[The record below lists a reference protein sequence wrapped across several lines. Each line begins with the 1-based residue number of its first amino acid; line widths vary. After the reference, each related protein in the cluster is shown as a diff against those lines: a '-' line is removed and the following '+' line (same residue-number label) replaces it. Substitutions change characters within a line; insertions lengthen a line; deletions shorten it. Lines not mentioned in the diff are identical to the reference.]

1 MRNVDILLVV
11 SFNFPKFVTVLL
23 NISNKIQYFMGKR
36 SSTLHKAASLLLAL
50 LVMPAVQCLAQL
62 NTRKPASSTSA
73 PNRQAPLVIKKANGT
88 TKTAYGVL
96 GFDLTDGNMLNGLV
110 SFPFTEGA
118 RFSLVKYFGDANHDV
133 TAGAYA
139 ERYYYAELTQT
150 DLTTQKMI
158 PVELIRY
165 DIEKDVTE
173 SVGALSGYTSHIND
187 MSYDYSTKTMY
198 AISVLNDAYTQLFT
212 IDLNTAESKLV
223 ADLDRRFFTLA
234 CTYEGQLYGISFEGD
249 LCKID
254 KTNGNVT
261 VVGATGWHPTYY
273 QSMEFDHSDETL
285 YWAANL
291 MGGTDFDDCIATV
304 DINTGAA
311 QKVAAVGNSPQIAGL
326 YVPFAASEKG
336 TPSAVSD
343 FECVPGANGA
353 TTVALYW
360 MNPTQTF
367 DGKELTALTDIKVYR
382 DRELIK
388 TFENPEIGEEMS
400 YTDDLGDVKGGY
412 HFYSVVASNSVGEGA
427 EEKVRIFVGRDIP
440 ADITTLTLQHD
451 GYDKAVISWN
461 QPELGPNGGYVDA
474 SSLSYK
480 VVRKP
485 DGRVIADGLK
495 QTTVSDENISPV
507 GQYSYSVVA
516 SNADGESNAV
526 ETETRVFGPAYSMP
540 VTFDFTAFDADNSW
554 TVMDANKDGYAWMWT
569 KVSSG
574 DRVMGHQASSTA
586 VSDDW
591 LISYYMP
598 FEKDATYRAEMEL
611 HAYSADK
618 LEFALLDEMYTVKP
632 AQVLDTVT
640 IKGNRDKQRIGVV
653 FKAESDGYKNLGIH
667 ALSPMRA
674 DWLEVFNLSV
684 KKAEKSNLAAVSISG
699 PEKPMAK
706 KESVYTVRVEN
717 RGTDKAYAY
726 RVTLVDK
733 NGEELNHKDVAVT
746 LNSGEYADVE
756 VAWTPQVADTTAI
769 CGVVRTWPD
778 DEYADDNTTDYMTVI
793 VREAFDGDVVGIG
806 LESSSTASSSPFDL
820 SNQYAAALNIYS
832 ADEIGENKDMLI
844 QKLAWPYDALYQ
856 YSDVETIPVRIY
868 LANTDLTNTKDGWI
882 PEEQLTLVYD
892 GITSIAQKSTG
903 DLTIALDEPFKYE
916 AGKNLAVLTAVN
928 CDTYCPYVSF
938 RQYNSP
944 LEGNAAYEWGSYY
957 AKQWFD
963 FTQVG
968 HQDYY
973 SRCASIMIYMTDAK
987 TDGITSANTAAV
999 AGTAY
1004 TVSDVAGRVVATG
1017 VFSEQGTVN
1026 TTGLQRG
1033 VYVVSYKVDGKRQ
1046 AMKISVNK

>member
-1 MRNVDILLVV
+1 MV
-11 SFNFPKFVTVLL
+11 SFNFPKFVVVLL

-62 NTRKPASSTSA
+62 NTRKPASSASA

-173 SVGALSGYTSHIND
+173 SVGELSGYTSHIND

-507 GQYSYSVVA
+507 SQYSYSVVA

-756 VAWTPQVADTTAI
+756 VAWTPQVADTTAV

-793 VREAFDGDVVGIG
+793 VREAFDGDVVAIG
-806 LESSSTASSSPFDL
+806 LESSATASSSPFDL

-832 ADEIGENKDMLI
+832 ADEIGKNKDMLI
-844 QKLAWPYDALYQ
+844 QKLAWTYDALYQ

-892 GITSIAQKSTG
+892 GITSIAQKTTG
-903 DLTIALDEPFKYE
+903 GDMTIALDEPFKYE

-938 RQYNSP
+938 RQYISP

-968 HQDYY
+968 HQNYY
-973 SRCASIMIYMTDAK
+973 SRTASIMIYMTDAQ

-1026 TTGLQRG
+1026 TSGLQRG

>member
-1 MRNVDILLVV
+1 
-11 SFNFPKFVTVLL
+11 
-23 NISNKIQYFMGKR
+23 MGKR

-62 NTRKPASSTSA
+62 NTRKPASSASA

-158 PVELIRY
+158 PVELVRY

-173 SVGALSGYTSHIND
+173 SVGELSGYTSHIND

-507 GQYSYSVVA
+507 SQYSYSVVA

-968 HQDYY
+968 HQNYY
-973 SRCASIMIYMTDAK
+973 SRTASIMIYMTDAK
-987 TDGITSANTAAV
+987 TDGITSANTTAV

-1026 TTGLQRG
+1026 TSGLQRG

>member
-1 MRNVDILLVV
+1 
-11 SFNFPKFVTVLL
+11 
-23 NISNKIQYFMGKR
+23 MGKR

-62 NTRKPASSTSA
+62 NTRKPASSASA

-133 TAGAYA
+133 TACAYA

-173 SVGALSGYTSHIND
+173 SVGELSGYTSHIND

-507 GQYSYSVVA
+507 SQYSYSVVA

-684 KKAEKSNLAAVSISG
+684 KNAEKSNLAAVSISG

-844 QKLAWPYDALYQ
+844 QKMAWPYDALYQ

-973 SRCASIMIYMTDAK
+973 SRCASIMIYLTED
-987 TDGITSANTAAV
+987 TPNGIASANTAAV

-1026 TTGLQRG
+1026 TSGLQRG
-1033 VYVVSYKVDGKRQ
+1033 VYVVSYKVDGKSQ

>member
-1 MRNVDILLVV
+1 MI
-11 SFNFPKFVTVLL
+11 SFNFPKFVAVLL

-50 LVMPAVQCLAQL
+50 LVMPAMQCLAQL
-62 NTRKPASSTSA
+62 NTRKPASSASA
-73 PNRQAPLVIKKANGT
+73 SNRQAPLVIKKANGT

-173 SVGALSGYTSHIND
+173 SVGELSGYTSHIND

-326 YVPFAASEKG
+326 YVPFAASAKG

-653 FKAESDGYKNLGIH
+653 FKAKSDGYKNLGIH

-793 VREAFDGDVVGIG
+793 VREAFDGDVVAIG
-806 LESSSTASSSPFDL
+806 LESSATASSSPFDL

-844 QKLAWPYDALYQ
+844 QKLAWTYDALYQ

-892 GITSIAQKSTG
+892 GITSIAQKTTGG

-938 RQYNSP
+938 RQYISP

-968 HQDYY
+968 HQNYY
-973 SRCASIMIYMTDAK
+973 SRTASIMIYMTDAQ

-999 AGTAY
+999 AGTSY

-1026 TTGLQRG
+1026 TSGLQRG

>member
-1 MRNVDILLVV
+1 
-11 SFNFPKFVTVLL
+11 
-23 NISNKIQYFMGKR
+23 MGKR

-62 NTRKPASSTSA
+62 NTRKPASSASA

-173 SVGALSGYTSHIND
+173 SVGELSGYTSHIND

-326 YVPFAASEKG
+326 YVPFAASAKG

-367 DGKELTALTDIKVYR
+367 DGKELSSLTDIKVYR

-388 TFENPEIGEEMS
+388 TFENPEMGEEMS

-882 PEEQLTLVYD
+882 PEEDLTLVYD

-973 SRCASIMIYMTDAK
+973 SRCASIMIYMTDTK

-1026 TTGLQRG
+1026 TSGLQRG

>member
-1 MRNVDILLVV
+1 
-11 SFNFPKFVTVLL
+11 
-23 NISNKIQYFMGKR
+23 MGKR

-62 NTRKPASSTSA
+62 NTRKPASSASA
-73 PNRQAPLVIKKANGT
+73 SNRQAPLVIKKANGT

-173 SVGALSGYTSHIND
+173 SVGELSGYTSHIND

-367 DGKELTALTDIKVYR
+367 DGKELTALIDIKVYR

-507 GQYSYSVVA
+507 SQYSYSVVA

-882 PEEQLTLVYD
+882 PEEDLTLVYD

-938 RQYNSP
+938 RQYISP

-968 HQDYY
+968 HQNYY
-973 SRCASIMIYMTDAK
+973 SRTASIMIYMTDAQ
-987 TDGITSANTAAV
+987 TNGITSANTAAV

-1026 TTGLQRG
+1026 TSGLQRG

>member
-1 MRNVDILLVV
+1 
-11 SFNFPKFVTVLL
+11 
-23 NISNKIQYFMGKR
+23 MGKR

-62 NTRKPASSTSA
+62 NTRKPASNASA

-158 PVELIRY
+158 PVELVRY

-173 SVGALSGYTSHIND
+173 SVGELSGYTSHIND

-212 IDLNTAESKLV
+212 IDLNTAESKLI

-304 DINTGAA
+304 DVNTGAA

-326 YVPFAASEKG
+326 YVPFAASAKG

-367 DGKELTALTDIKVYR
+367 DGKELSSLTDIKVYR

-388 TFENPEIGEEMS
+388 TFENPEMGEEMS

-756 VAWTPQVADTTAI
+756 VAWTPQVADTTAV
-769 CGVVRTWPD
+769 CGVVRTWPY

-793 VREAFDGDVVGIG
+793 VREAFDGDVVAIG
-806 LESSSTASSSPFDL
+806 LESSATASSSPFDL

-844 QKLAWPYDALYQ
+844 QKLAWTYDALYQ

-892 GITSIAQKSTG
+892 GITSIAQKTTG
-903 DLTIALDEPFKYE
+903 GDMTIALDEPFKYE

-928 CDTYCPYVSF
+928 CDTYCHYVSF
-938 RQYNSP
+938 RQYISP

-968 HQDYY
+968 HQNYY
-973 SRCASIMIYMTDAK
+973 SRTASIMIYMTDAQ
-987 TDGITSANTAAV
+987 TNGITSANTAAV

-1026 TTGLQRG
+1026 TSGLQRG

>member
-1 MRNVDILLVV
+1 MV
-11 SFNFPKFVTVLL
+11 SFNFPKFVVVLL

-62 NTRKPASSTSA
+62 NTRKPASSASA

-173 SVGALSGYTSHIND
+173 SVGELSGYTSHIND

-326 YVPFAASEKG
+326 YVPFAASAKG

-367 DGKELTALTDIKVYR
+367 DGKELSSLTDIKVYR

-388 TFENPEIGEEMS
+388 TFENPEMGEEMS

-699 PEKPMAK
+699 PDKPMAK

-844 QKLAWPYDALYQ
+844 QKMAWPYDALYQ

-882 PEEQLTLVYD
+882 PEEDLTLVYD

-903 DLTIALDEPFKYE
+903 DLTITLDEPFKYE

-968 HQDYY
+968 HQNYY
-973 SRCASIMIYMTDAK
+973 SRTASIMIYMTDAK

-1026 TTGLQRG
+1026 TSGLQRG

>member
-1 MRNVDILLVV
+1 
-11 SFNFPKFVTVLL
+11 
-23 NISNKIQYFMGKR
+23 MGKR

-62 NTRKPASSTSA
+62 NTRKPASSASA

-173 SVGALSGYTSHIND
+173 SVGELSGYTSHIND

-367 DGKELTALTDIKVYR
+367 DGKVLSSLTDIKVYR

-756 VAWTPQVADTTAI
+756 VAWTPQVADTTTI

-832 ADEIGENKDMLI
+832 ADEIGENKDMII

-968 HQDYY
+968 HQNYY
-973 SRCASIMIYMTDAK
+973 SRTASIMIYMTDAQ

-1017 VFSEQGTVN
+1017 VFTEQGTVN
-1026 TTGLQRG
+1026 TSGLQRG

>member
-1 MRNVDILLVV
+1 
-11 SFNFPKFVTVLL
+11 
-23 NISNKIQYFMGKR
+23 MGKR

-62 NTRKPASSTSA
+62 NTRKPASGVSA

-173 SVGALSGYTSHIND
+173 SVGELSGYTSHIND

-249 LCKID
+249 FCKID

-367 DGKELTALTDIKVYR
+367 DGKELSSLTDIKVYR

-632 AQVLDTVT
+632 AQVIDTVT

-832 ADEIGENKDMLI
+832 ADEIGENKDMII

-968 HQDYY
+968 HQNYY
-973 SRCASIMIYMTDAK
+973 SRTASIMIYMTDAQ

-1026 TTGLQRG
+1026 TSGLQRG

>member
-1 MRNVDILLVV
+1 
-11 SFNFPKFVTVLL
+11 
-23 NISNKIQYFMGKR
+23 MGKR

-62 NTRKPASSTSA
+62 NTRKPASSASA

-173 SVGALSGYTSHIND
+173 SVGELSGYTSHIND

-304 DINTGAA
+304 DINSGAA

-326 YVPFAASEKG
+326 YVPFAASAKG

-343 FECVPGANGA
+343 FDCVPGANGA

-367 DGKELTALTDIKVYR
+367 DGKELSSLTDIKVYR

-388 TFENPEIGEEMS
+388 TFENPEMGEEMS

-598 FEKDATYRAEMEL
+598 FEKAATYRAEMEL

-756 VAWTPQVADTTAI
+756 VAWTPQVADTTAV

-793 VREAFDGDVVGIG
+793 VREAFDGDVVAIG
-806 LESSSTASSSPFDL
+806 LESSATASSSPFDL

-844 QKLAWPYDALYQ
+844 QKMAWPYDALYQ

-928 CDTYCPYVSF
+928 CDTYCPYISF

-973 SRCASIMIYMTDAK
+973 SRTASIMIYMTDAQ
-987 TDGITSANTAAV
+987 TNGITSANTAAV

-1026 TTGLQRG
+1026 TSGLQRG

>member
-1 MRNVDILLVV
+1 
-11 SFNFPKFVTVLL
+11 
-23 NISNKIQYFMGKR
+23 MGKR

-62 NTRKPASSTSA
+62 NTRKPASSASA

-173 SVGALSGYTSHIND
+173 SVGELSGYTSHIND

-326 YVPFAASEKG
+326 YVPFAASAKG

-367 DGKELTALTDIKVYR
+367 DGKELSSLTDIKVYR

-507 GQYSYSVVA
+507 SQYSYSVVA
-516 SNADGESNAV
+516 SNADGESNVV

-733 NGEELNHKDVAVT
+733 NGEELNHKYVAVT

-756 VAWTPQVADTTAI
+756 VAWTPQVADTTAV

-793 VREAFDGDVVGIG
+793 VREAFDGDVVAIG

-844 QKLAWPYDALYQ
+844 QKMAWPYDALYQ

-903 DLTIALDEPFKYE
+903 DLTITLDEPFKYE

-968 HQDYY
+968 HQNYY
-973 SRCASIMIYMTDAK
+973 SRTASVMIYMTDAQ

-1026 TTGLQRG
+1026 TSGLQRG

>member
-1 MRNVDILLVV
+1 MV
-11 SFNFPKFVTVLL
+11 SFNFPKFVVVLL

-62 NTRKPASSTSA
+62 NTRKPASSASA

-173 SVGALSGYTSHIND
+173 SVGELSGYTSHIND

-507 GQYSYSVVA
+507 SQYSYSVVA
-516 SNADGESNAV
+516 SNADGESNVV

-618 LEFALLDEMYTVKP
+618 LEFSLLDEMYTVKP

-1026 TTGLQRG
+1026 TSGLQRG

>member
-1 MRNVDILLVV
+1 
-11 SFNFPKFVTVLL
+11 
-23 NISNKIQYFMGKR
+23 MGKR

-62 NTRKPASSTSA
+62 NTRKPASSASA

-173 SVGALSGYTSHIND
+173 SVGELSGYTSHIND

-367 DGKELTALTDIKVYR
+367 DGKELSSLTDIKVYR

-856 YSDVETIPVRIY
+856 YSDVESIPVRIY

-938 RQYNSP
+938 RQYISP

-968 HQDYY
+968 HQNYY
-973 SRCASIMIYMTDAK
+973 SRTASIMIYMTDAQ
-987 TDGITSANTAAV
+987 TNGITSANTAAV

-1026 TTGLQRG
+1026 TSGLQRG

>member
-1 MRNVDILLVV
+1 MV
-11 SFNFPKFVTVLL
+11 SFNFPKFVVVLL

-62 NTRKPASSTSA
+62 NTRKPASGVSA

-173 SVGALSGYTSHIND
+173 SVGELSGYTSHIND

-249 LCKID
+249 FCKID

-261 VVGATGWHPTYY
+261 VVGTTGWHPTYY

-756 VAWTPQVADTTAI
+756 VAWTPQVADTTAV

-793 VREAFDGDVVGIG
+793 VREAFDGDVVAIG
-806 LESSSTASSSPFDL
+806 LESSATASSSPFDL

-844 QKLAWPYDALYQ
+844 QKLAWTYDALYQ

-892 GITSIAQKSTG
+892 GITRIAQKTTG
-903 DLTIALDEPFKYE
+903 GDMTIALDEPFKYE

-938 RQYNSP
+938 RQYISP

-968 HQDYY
+968 HQNYY
-973 SRCASIMIYMTDAK
+973 SRTASIMIYMTDAQ
-987 TDGITSANTAAV
+987 TNGITSANTAAV

-1026 TTGLQRG
+1026 TSGLQRG
-1033 VYVVSYKVDGKRQ
+1033 VYVVSYKVGGKRQ

>member
-1 MRNVDILLVV
+1 
-11 SFNFPKFVTVLL
+11 
-23 NISNKIQYFMGKR
+23 MGKK

-62 NTRKPASSTSA
+62 NTRKPASSASA

-173 SVGALSGYTSHIND
+173 SVGELSGYTSHIND

-507 GQYSYSVVA
+507 SQYSYSVVA

-968 HQDYY
+968 HQNYY
-973 SRCASIMIYMTDAK
+973 SRTASIMIYMTDAK
-987 TDGITSANTAAV
+987 TDGITSANTTAV

-1026 TTGLQRG
+1026 TSGLQRG

>member
-1 MRNVDILLVV
+1 
-11 SFNFPKFVTVLL
+11 
-23 NISNKIQYFMGKR
+23 MGKR

-50 LVMPAVQCLAQL
+50 LVMPAMQCLAQL
-62 NTRKPASSTSA
+62 NTRKPASSASA
-73 PNRQAPLVIKKANGT
+73 SNRQAPLVIKKANGT

-173 SVGALSGYTSHIND
+173 SVGELSGYTSHIND

-326 YVPFAASEKG
+326 YVPFAASAKG

-367 DGKELTALTDIKVYR
+367 DGKELSSLTDIKVYR

-388 TFENPEIGEEMS
+388 TFENPEMGEEMS
-400 YTDDLGDVKGGY
+400 YTDDLDDVKGGY
-412 HFYSVVASNSVGEGA
+412 HFYSVVASNSVGAGA

-495 QTTVSDENISPV
+495 QTTVSDENISPI

-653 FKAESDGYKNLGIH
+653 FKAKSDGYKNLGIH

-793 VREAFDGDVVGIG
+793 VREAFDGDVVAIG
-806 LESSSTASSSPFDL
+806 LESSATASSSPFDL

-844 QKLAWPYDALYQ
+844 QKLAWTYDALYQ

-892 GITSIAQKSTG
+892 GITSIAQKTTG
-903 DLTIALDEPFKYE
+903 GDMTIALDEPFKYE

-938 RQYNSP
+938 RQYISP

-968 HQDYY
+968 HQNYY
-973 SRCASIMIYMTDAK
+973 SRTASIMIYMTDAQ
-987 TDGITSANTAAV
+987 TNGITSANTAAV

-1026 TTGLQRG
+1026 TSGLQRG

>member
-1 MRNVDILLVV
+1 
-11 SFNFPKFVTVLL
+11 
-23 NISNKIQYFMGKR
+23 MGKR

-62 NTRKPASSTSA
+62 NTRKPASSASA

-173 SVGALSGYTSHIND
+173 SVGELSGYTSHIND

-653 FKAESDGYKNLGIH
+653 FKAKSDGYKNLGIH

-793 VREAFDGDVVGIG
+793 VREAFDGDVVAIG
-806 LESSSTASSSPFDL
+806 LESSATASSSPFDL

-844 QKLAWPYDALYQ
+844 QKLAWTYDALYQ

-892 GITSIAQKSTG
+892 GITSIAQKTTGG

-938 RQYNSP
+938 RQYISP

-968 HQDYY
+968 HQNYY
-973 SRCASIMIYMTDAK
+973 SRTASIMIYMTDAQ

-999 AGTAY
+999 AGTSY

-1026 TTGLQRG
+1026 TSGLQRG

>member
-1 MRNVDILLVV
+1 
-11 SFNFPKFVTVLL
+11 
-23 NISNKIQYFMGKR
+23 MGKR

-62 NTRKPASSTSA
+62 NTRKPASGASA

-173 SVGALSGYTSHIND
+173 SVGELSGYTSHIND

-507 GQYSYSVVA
+507 SQYSYSVVA

-844 QKLAWPYDALYQ
+844 QKMAWPYDALYQ

-882 PEEQLTLVYD
+882 PEEDLTLVYD

-968 HQDYY
+968 HQNYY

-987 TDGITSANTAAV
+987 TDGITSANTTAV

-1017 VFSEQGTVN
+1017 VFSAQGTVN
-1026 TTGLQRG
+1026 TSGLQRG

>member
-1 MRNVDILLVV
+1 
-11 SFNFPKFVTVLL
+11 
-23 NISNKIQYFMGKR
+23 MGKR

-62 NTRKPASSTSA
+62 NTRKPASSASA

-173 SVGALSGYTSHIND
+173 SVGELSGYTSHIND

-249 LCKID
+249 FCKID

-304 DINTGAA
+304 DVNTGAA

-326 YVPFAASEKG
+326 YVPFAASAKG

-367 DGKELTALTDIKVYR
+367 DGKELSSLTDIKVYR

-388 TFENPEIGEEMS
+388 TFENPEMGEEMS

-412 HFYSVVASNSVGEGA
+412 HFYYVVASNSVGEGA

-586 VSDDW
+586 ASDDW

-756 VAWTPQVADTTAI
+756 VAWTPQVADTTAV

-793 VREAFDGDVVGIG
+793 VREAFDGDVVAIG
-806 LESSSTASSSPFDL
+806 LESSATASSSPFDL

-844 QKLAWPYDALYQ
+844 QKLAWTYDALYQ

-892 GITSIAQKSTG
+892 GITSIAQKTTG
-903 DLTIALDEPFKYE
+903 GDMTIALDEPFKYE

-938 RQYNSP
+938 RQYISP

-968 HQDYY
+968 HQNYY
-973 SRCASIMIYMTDAK
+973 SRTASIMIYMTDAQ
-987 TDGITSANTAAV
+987 TNGITSANTAAV

-1026 TTGLQRG
+1026 TSGLQRG

>member
-1 MRNVDILLVV
+1 MV
-11 SFNFPKFVTVLL
+11 SFNFPKFVVVLL

-62 NTRKPASSTSA
+62 NTRKPASGASA

-173 SVGALSGYTSHIND
+173 SVGELSGYTSHIND

-249 LCKID
+249 FCKID

-367 DGKELTALTDIKVYR
+367 DGKELSSLTDIKVYR

-507 GQYSYSVVA
+507 SQYSYSVVA

-769 CGVVRTWPD
+769 CGVARTWPD

-968 HQDYY
+968 HQNYY
-973 SRCASIMIYMTDAK
+973 SRTASIMIYMTDAK

-1004 TVSDVAGRVVATG
+1004 TVSDMAGRVVATG

-1026 TTGLQRG
+1026 TSGLQRG

>member
-1 MRNVDILLVV
+1 
-11 SFNFPKFVTVLL
+11 
-23 NISNKIQYFMGKR
+23 MGKR

-62 NTRKPASSTSA
+62 NTRKPASGASA

-173 SVGALSGYTSHIND
+173 SVGELSGYTSHIND

-249 LCKID
+249 FCKID

-367 DGKELTALTDIKVYR
+367 DGKELSSLTDIKVYR

-388 TFENPEIGEEMS
+388 TFENPEMGEEMS

-526 ETETRVFGPAYSMP
+526 ETKTRVFGPAYSMP

-756 VAWTPQVADTTAI
+756 VAWTPQVADTTAV

-793 VREAFDGDVVGIG
+793 VREAFDGDVVAIG
-806 LESSSTASSSPFDL
+806 LESSATASSSPFDL

-844 QKLAWPYDALYQ
+844 QKLAWTYDALYQ

-892 GITSIAQKSTG
+892 GITSIAQKTTG
-903 DLTIALDEPFKYE
+903 GDMTIALDEPFKYE

-938 RQYNSP
+938 RQYISP

-968 HQDYY
+968 HQNYY
-973 SRCASIMIYMTDAK
+973 SRTASIMIYMTDAQ
-987 TDGITSANTAAV
+987 TNGITSANTAAV

-1026 TTGLQRG
+1026 TSSLQRG

>member
-1 MRNVDILLVV
+1 MV
-11 SFNFPKFVTVLL
+11 SFNFPKFVAVLL

-62 NTRKPASSTSA
+62 NTRKPASSASA

-158 PVELIRY
+158 PVELVRY

-173 SVGALSGYTSHIND
+173 SVGELSGYTSHIND

-249 LCKID
+249 FCKID

-326 YVPFAASEKG
+326 YVPFAASAKG

-367 DGKELTALTDIKVYR
+367 DGKELSSLTDIKVYR

-388 TFENPEIGEEMS
+388 TFENPEMGEEMS

-699 PEKPMAK
+699 PDKPMAK

-844 QKLAWPYDALYQ
+844 QKMAWPYDALYQ
-856 YSDVETIPVRIY
+856 YSDVESIPVRIY

-903 DLTIALDEPFKYE
+903 DLTITLDEPFKYE

-968 HQDYY
+968 HQNYY
-973 SRCASIMIYMTDAK
+973 SRTASIMIYMTDAK

-1026 TTGLQRG
+1026 TSGLQRG
-1033 VYVVSYKVDGKRQ
+1033 VYVVSYKVGGKRQ

>member
-1 MRNVDILLVV
+1 
-11 SFNFPKFVTVLL
+11 
-23 NISNKIQYFMGKR
+23 MGKR

-50 LVMPAVQCLAQL
+50 LVMPAMQCLAQL
-62 NTRKPASSTSA
+62 NTRKPASNASA

-139 ERYYYAELTQT
+139 ERFYYAELTQT

-173 SVGALSGYTSHIND
+173 SVGELSGYTSHIND

-249 LCKID
+249 FCKID

-326 YVPFAASEKG
+326 YVPFAASAKG

-343 FECVPGANGA
+343 FDCVPGANGA

-367 DGKELTALTDIKVYR
+367 DGKELSSLTDIKVYR

-388 TFENPEIGEEMS
+388 TFENPEMGEEMS

-516 SNADGESNAV
+516 SNADGE
-526 ETETRVFGPAYSMP
+526 
-540 VTFDFTAFDADNSW
+540 
-554 TVMDANKDGYAWMWT
+554 
-569 KVSSG
+569 
-574 DRVMGHQASSTA
+574 
-586 VSDDW
+586 
-591 LISYYMP
+591 
-598 FEKDATYRAEMEL
+598 
-611 HAYSADK
+611 
-618 LEFALLDEMYTVKP
+618 
-632 AQVLDTVT
+632 
-640 IKGNRDKQRIGVV
+640 
-653 FKAESDGYKNLGIH
+653 
-667 ALSPMRA
+667 
-674 DWLEVFNLSV
+674 
-684 KKAEKSNLAAVSISG
+684 
-699 PEKPMAK
+699 
-706 KESVYTVRVEN
+706 
-717 RGTDKAYAY
+717 
-726 RVTLVDK
+726 
-733 NGEELNHKDVAVT
+733 
-746 LNSGEYADVE
+746 
-756 VAWTPQVADTTAI
+756 
-769 CGVVRTWPD
+769 
-778 DEYADDNTTDYMTVI
+778 YADDNTTDYMTVI
-793 VREAFDGDVVGIG
+793 VREAFDGDVVAIG
-806 LESSSTASSSPFDL
+806 LESSATASSSPFDL

-844 QKLAWPYDALYQ
+844 QKLAWTYDALYQ

-892 GITSIAQKSTG
+892 GITSIAQKTTG
-903 DLTIALDEPFKYE
+903 GDMTIALDEPFKYE

-938 RQYNSP
+938 RQYISP

-968 HQDYY
+968 HQNYY
-973 SRCASIMIYMTDAK
+973 SRTASIMIYMTDAQ
-987 TDGITSANTAAV
+987 TNGITSANTAAV

-1026 TTGLQRG
+1026 TSGLQRG

>member
-1 MRNVDILLVV
+1 
-11 SFNFPKFVTVLL
+11 
-23 NISNKIQYFMGKR
+23 MGKR

-62 NTRKPASSTSA
+62 NTRKPASSASA

-173 SVGALSGYTSHIND
+173 SVGELSGYTSHIND

-367 DGKELTALTDIKVYR
+367 DGKELSSLTDIKVYR

-844 QKLAWPYDALYQ
+844 QKMAWPYDALYQ

-892 GITSIAQKSTG
+892 GITGIAQKSTG

-968 HQDYY
+968 RQNYY
-973 SRCASIMIYMTDAK
+973 SRTASIMIYMTDAK

-1026 TTGLQRG
+1026 TSGLQRG

>member
-1 MRNVDILLVV
+1 
-11 SFNFPKFVTVLL
+11 
-23 NISNKIQYFMGKR
+23 MGKR

-50 LVMPAVQCLAQL
+50 LVMPAMQCLAQL
-62 NTRKPASSTSA
+62 NTRKPASSASA
-73 PNRQAPLVIKKANGT
+73 SNRQAPLVIKKANGT

-173 SVGALSGYTSHIND
+173 SVGELSGYTSHIND

-326 YVPFAASEKG
+326 YVPFAASAKG

-367 DGKELTALTDIKVYR
+367 DGKELSSLTDIKVYR

-388 TFENPEIGEEMS
+388 TFENPEMGEEMS

-427 EEKVRIFVGRDIP
+427 AEKVRIFVGRDIP

-507 GQYSYSVVA
+507 GQYSYSVVV

-526 ETETRVFGPAYSMP
+526 ETETRVFGHAYSMP

-653 FKAESDGYKNLGIH
+653 FKAKSDGYKNLGIH

-793 VREAFDGDVVGIG
+793 VREAFDGDVVAIG
-806 LESSSTASSSPFDL
+806 LESSATASSSPFDL

-844 QKLAWPYDALYQ
+844 QKMAWPYDALYQ

-1026 TTGLQRG
+1026 TSGLQRG

>member
-1 MRNVDILLVV
+1 
-11 SFNFPKFVTVLL
+11 
-23 NISNKIQYFMGKR
+23 MGKR

-62 NTRKPASSTSA
+62 NTRKPASGVSA

-173 SVGALSGYTSHIND
+173 SVGELSGYTSHIND

-249 LCKID
+249 FCKID

-367 DGKELTALTDIKVYR
+367 DGKVLSSLTDIKVYR

-832 ADEIGENKDMLI
+832 ADEIGENKDMII

-968 HQDYY
+968 HQNYY
-973 SRCASIMIYMTDAK
+973 SRTASIMIYMTDAQ

-1026 TTGLQRG
+1026 TSGLQRG

>member
-1 MRNVDILLVV
+1 
-11 SFNFPKFVTVLL
+11 
-23 NISNKIQYFMGKR
+23 MGKR

-50 LVMPAVQCLAQL
+50 LVMPAMQCLAQL
-62 NTRKPASSTSA
+62 NTRKPASNASA

-158 PVELIRY
+158 PVELVRY

-173 SVGALSGYTSHIND
+173 SVGELSGYTSHIND

-249 LCKID
+249 FCKID

-367 DGKELTALTDIKVYR
+367 DGKELSSLTDIKVYR

-388 TFENPEIGEEMS
+388 TFENPEMGEEMS

-586 VSDDW
+586 ASDDW

-717 RGTDKAYAY
+717 RGTDKAYVY

-733 NGEELNHKDVAVT
+733 NGEELNHKDVAIT

-756 VAWTPQVADTTAI
+756 VAWTPQVADTTAV

-793 VREAFDGDVVGIG
+793 VREAFDGDVVAIG
-806 LESSSTASSSPFDL
+806 LESSATASSSPFDL

-844 QKLAWPYDALYQ
+844 QKLAWTYDALYQ

-892 GITSIAQKSTG
+892 GITSIAQKTTG
-903 DLTIALDEPFKYE
+903 GDMTIALDEPFKYE

-938 RQYNSP
+938 RQYISP

-968 HQDYY
+968 HQNYY
-973 SRCASIMIYMTDAK
+973 SRTASIMIYMTDAQ
-987 TDGITSANTAAV
+987 TNGITSANTAAV

-1026 TTGLQRG
+1026 TSGLQRG

>member
-1 MRNVDILLVV
+1 
-11 SFNFPKFVTVLL
+11 
-23 NISNKIQYFMGKR
+23 MGKR

-62 NTRKPASSTSA
+62 NTRKPASNASA

-158 PVELIRY
+158 SVELIRY

-173 SVGALSGYTSHIND
+173 SVGELSGYTSHIND

-367 DGKELTALTDIKVYR
+367 DGKELSSLTDIKVYR

-554 TVMDANKDGYAWMWT
+554 TVMDANNDGYAWMWT

-586 VSDDW
+586 ASDDW

-632 AQVLDTVT
+632 AQVIDTVT

-653 FKAESDGYKNLGIH
+653 FKAKSDGYKNLGIH

-844 QKLAWPYDALYQ
+844 QKMAWPYDALYQ

-882 PEEQLTLVYD
+882 PEEDLTLVYD
-892 GITSIAQKSTG
+892 GITSIAQKSAG

-963 FTQVG
+963 FTQAG
-968 HQDYY
+968 HQNYY
-973 SRCASIMIYMTDAK
+973 SRTASIMIYMTDAK

-1026 TTGLQRG
+1026 TSGLQRG

>member
-1 MRNVDILLVV
+1 
-11 SFNFPKFVTVLL
+11 
-23 NISNKIQYFMGKR
+23 MGKR

-50 LVMPAVQCLAQL
+50 LVMPAMQCLAQL
-62 NTRKPASSTSA
+62 NTRKPASSASA

-173 SVGALSGYTSHIND
+173 SVGELSGYTSHIND

-367 DGKELTALTDIKVYR
+367 DGKVLSSLTDIKVYR

-507 GQYSYSVVA
+507 SQYSYSVVA

-892 GITSIAQKSTG
+892 GITSIAQKTTG
-903 DLTIALDEPFKYE
+903 GDMTIALDEPFKYE

-944 LEGNAAYEWGSYY
+944 IEGNAAYEWGSYY

-1026 TTGLQRG
+1026 TSGLQRG

>member
-1 MRNVDILLVV
+1 
-11 SFNFPKFVTVLL
+11 
-23 NISNKIQYFMGKR
+23 MGKR

-62 NTRKPASSTSA
+62 NTRKPASSASA

-173 SVGALSGYTSHIND
+173 SVGELSGYTSHIND

-400 YTDDLGDVKGGY
+400 YTDDLGDVNGGY
-412 HFYSVVASNSVGEGA
+412 HFYSVVASNSVGAGA

-507 GQYSYSVVA
+507 SQYSYSVVA

-844 QKLAWPYDALYQ
+844 QKMAWPYDALYQ

-968 HQDYY
+968 HQNYY
-973 SRCASIMIYMTDAK
+973 SRTASIMIYLTED
-987 TDGITSANTAAV
+987 TPNGIASANTAAV

-1026 TTGLQRG
+1026 TSGLQRG

>member
-1 MRNVDILLVV
+1 M
-11 SFNFPKFVTVLL
+11 
-23 NISNKIQYFMGKR
+23 
-36 SSTLHKAASLLLAL
+36 
-50 LVMPAVQCLAQL
+50 
-62 NTRKPASSTSA
+62 
-73 PNRQAPLVIKKANGT
+73 
-88 TKTAYGVL
+88 
-96 GFDLTDGNMLNGLV
+96 
-110 SFPFTEGA
+110 
-118 RFSLVKYFGDANHDV
+118 
-133 TAGAYA
+133 
-139 ERYYYAELTQT
+139 
-150 DLTTQKMI
+150 
-158 PVELIRY
+158 ELIRY

-173 SVGALSGYTSHIND
+173 SVGELSGYTSHIND

-249 LCKID
+249 FCKID

-326 YVPFAASEKG
+326 YVPFAASAKG

-343 FECVPGANGA
+343 FDCVPGANGA

-367 DGKELTALTDIKVYR
+367 DGKELSSLTDIKVYR

-388 TFENPEIGEEMS
+388 TFENPEMGEEMS

-451 GYDKAVISWN
+451 GYDKAVITWN

-516 SNADGESNAV
+516 SNADGE
-526 ETETRVFGPAYSMP
+526 
-540 VTFDFTAFDADNSW
+540 
-554 TVMDANKDGYAWMWT
+554 
-569 KVSSG
+569 
-574 DRVMGHQASSTA
+574 
-586 VSDDW
+586 
-591 LISYYMP
+591 
-598 FEKDATYRAEMEL
+598 
-611 HAYSADK
+611 
-618 LEFALLDEMYTVKP
+618 
-632 AQVLDTVT
+632 
-640 IKGNRDKQRIGVV
+640 
-653 FKAESDGYKNLGIH
+653 
-667 ALSPMRA
+667 
-674 DWLEVFNLSV
+674 
-684 KKAEKSNLAAVSISG
+684 
-699 PEKPMAK
+699 
-706 KESVYTVRVEN
+706 
-717 RGTDKAYAY
+717 
-726 RVTLVDK
+726 
-733 NGEELNHKDVAVT
+733 
-746 LNSGEYADVE
+746 
-756 VAWTPQVADTTAI
+756 
-769 CGVVRTWPD
+769 
-778 DEYADDNTTDYMTVI
+778 YADDNTTDYMTVI
-793 VREAFDGDVVGIG
+793 VREAFDGDVVAIG
-806 LESSSTASSSPFDL
+806 LESSATASSSPFDL

-844 QKLAWPYDALYQ
+844 QKLAWTYDALYQ

-892 GITSIAQKSTG
+892 GITSIAQKTTG
-903 DLTIALDEPFKYE
+903 GDMTIALDEPFKYE

-938 RQYNSP
+938 RQYISP

-968 HQDYY
+968 HQNYY
-973 SRCASIMIYMTDAK
+973 SRTASIMIYMTDAQ
-987 TDGITSANTAAV
+987 TNGITSANTAAV

-1026 TTGLQRG
+1026 TSGLQRG

>member
-1 MRNVDILLVV
+1 
-11 SFNFPKFVTVLL
+11 
-23 NISNKIQYFMGKR
+23 MGKR

-62 NTRKPASSTSA
+62 NTRKPASSASA

-173 SVGALSGYTSHIND
+173 SVGELSGYTSHIND

-249 LCKID
+249 FCKID

-968 HQDYY
+968 HQNYY
-973 SRCASIMIYMTDAK
+973 SRIASIMIYLTED
-987 TDGITSANTAAV
+987 TPNGIASANTAAV

-1026 TTGLQRG
+1026 TSGLQRG

>member
-1 MRNVDILLVV
+1 
-11 SFNFPKFVTVLL
+11 
-23 NISNKIQYFMGKR
+23 MGKR

-62 NTRKPASSTSA
+62 NTRKPASNASA

-173 SVGALSGYTSHIND
+173 SVGELSGYTSHIND

-212 IDLNTAESKLV
+212 IDLNTAQSKLV

-353 TTVALYW
+353 TTVALNW

-507 GQYSYSVVA
+507 SQYSYSVVA

-944 LEGNAAYEWGSYY
+944 IEGNAAYEWGSYY

-973 SRCASIMIYMTDAK
+973 SRCASIMIYMTDAQ

-1026 TTGLQRG
+1026 TSGLQRG

-1046 AMKISVNK
+1046 AVKISVNK

>member
-1 MRNVDILLVV
+1 
-11 SFNFPKFVTVLL
+11 
-23 NISNKIQYFMGKR
+23 MGKR

-62 NTRKPASSTSA
+62 NTRKPASGASA
-73 PNRQAPLVIKKANGT
+73 PNRPAPLVIKKANGT

-173 SVGALSGYTSHIND
+173 SVGELSGYTSHIND

-412 HFYSVVASNSVGEGA
+412 HFYSVVASNSVGDGA

-507 GQYSYSVVA
+507 SQYSYSVVA

-968 HQDYY
+968 HQNYY
-973 SRCASIMIYMTDAK
+973 SRTASIMIYMTDAK
-987 TDGITSANTAAV
+987 TDGITSANTTAV

-1026 TTGLQRG
+1026 TSGLQRG
-1033 VYVVSYKVDGKRQ
+1033 VYVVGYKVDGKRQ

>member
-1 MRNVDILLVV
+1 MVV
-11 SFNFPKFVTVLL
+11 SFNFPKFVAVLL

-62 NTRKPASSTSA
+62 NTRKPASSASA

-173 SVGALSGYTSHIND
+173 SVGELSGYTSHIND

-367 DGKELTALTDIKVYR
+367 DGKELSSLTDIKVYR

-856 YSDVETIPVRIY
+856 YSDVESIPVRIY

-938 RQYNSP
+938 RQYISP

-968 HQDYY
+968 HQNYY
-973 SRCASIMIYMTDAK
+973 SRTASIMIYMTDAK

-999 AGTAY
+999 AGTVY

-1026 TTGLQRG
+1026 TSGLQRG

>member
-1 MRNVDILLVV
+1 
-11 SFNFPKFVTVLL
+11 
-23 NISNKIQYFMGKR
+23 MGKR

-62 NTRKPASSTSA
+62 NTRKPASSASA

-173 SVGALSGYTSHIND
+173 SVGELSGYTSHIND

-507 GQYSYSVVA
+507 SQYSYSVVA

-968 HQDYY
+968 HQNYY
-973 SRCASIMIYMTDAK
+973 SRTASIMIYMTDAK
-987 TDGITSANTAAV
+987 TDGITSANTTAV

-1026 TTGLQRG
+1026 TSGLQRG
-1033 VYVVSYKVDGKRQ
+1033 VYVVGYKVDGKRQ

>member
-1 MRNVDILLVV
+1 MV
-11 SFNFPKFVTVLL
+11 SFNFPKFVVVLL

-62 NTRKPASSTSA
+62 NTRKPASSASA

-173 SVGALSGYTSHIND
+173 SVGELSGYTSHIND

-367 DGKELTALTDIKVYR
+367 DGKELSSLTDIKVYR

-507 GQYSYSVVA
+507 SQYSYSVVA

-820 SNQYAAALNIYS
+820 SNQYAAALNVYS

-916 AGKNLAVLTAVN
+916 AGKNLAVLTTVN

-968 HQDYY
+968 HQNYY
-973 SRCASIMIYMTDAK
+973 SRTASIMIYLTED
-987 TDGITSANTAAV
+987 TPNGIASANTAAV

-1026 TTGLQRG
+1026 TSGLQRG

>member
-1 MRNVDILLVV
+1 MVV
-11 SFNFPKFVTVLL
+11 SFNFPKFVAVLL

-62 NTRKPASSTSA
+62 NTRKPASSASA

-158 PVELIRY
+158 PVELVRY

-173 SVGALSGYTSHIND
+173 SVGELSGYTSHIND

-326 YVPFAASEKG
+326 YVPFAASAKG

-367 DGKELTALTDIKVYR
+367 DGKELSSLTDIKVYR

-388 TFENPEIGEEMS
+388 TFENPEMGEEMS

-586 VSDDW
+586 ASDDW

-699 PEKPMAK
+699 PDKPMAK

-756 VAWTPQVADTTAI
+756 VAWTPQVADTTAV

-903 DLTIALDEPFKYE
+903 DLTIALDELFKYE

-938 RQYNSP
+938 RQYISP

-968 HQDYY
+968 HQNYY
-973 SRCASIMIYMTDAK
+973 SRTASIMIYMTDAQ
-987 TDGITSANTAAV
+987 TNGITSANTAAV

-1026 TTGLQRG
+1026 TSGLQRG

>member
-1 MRNVDILLVV
+1 MV
-11 SFNFPKFVTVLL
+11 SFNFPKFVVVLL

-50 LVMPAVQCLAQL
+50 LVMPAMQCLAQL
-62 NTRKPASSTSA
+62 NTRKPASSASA

-139 ERYYYAELTQT
+139 ERFYYAELTQT

-165 DIEKDVTE
+165 DIEKNVTE
-173 SVGALSGYTSHIND
+173 SVGELSGYTSHIND

-326 YVPFAASEKG
+326 YVPFAASAKG

-343 FECVPGANGA
+343 FDCVPGANGA

-367 DGKELTALTDIKVYR
+367 DGKELSSLTDIKVYR

-388 TFENPEIGEEMS
+388 TFENPEMGEEMS

-427 EEKVRIFVGRDIP
+427 AEKVRIFVGRDIP

-586 VSDDW
+586 ASDDW

-756 VAWTPQVADTTAI
+756 VAWTPQVADTTAV

-793 VREAFDGDVVGIG
+793 VREAFDGDVVAIG
-806 LESSSTASSSPFDL
+806 LESSATASSSPFDL

-892 GITSIAQKSTG
+892 GITSIAQKTTG
-903 DLTIALDEPFKYE
+903 GDMTIALDEPFKYE

-938 RQYNSP
+938 RQYISP

-968 HQDYY
+968 HQNYY
-973 SRCASIMIYMTDAK
+973 SRTASIMIYMTDAQ
-987 TDGITSANTAAV
+987 TNGITSANTAAV

-1026 TTGLQRG
+1026 TSGLQRG